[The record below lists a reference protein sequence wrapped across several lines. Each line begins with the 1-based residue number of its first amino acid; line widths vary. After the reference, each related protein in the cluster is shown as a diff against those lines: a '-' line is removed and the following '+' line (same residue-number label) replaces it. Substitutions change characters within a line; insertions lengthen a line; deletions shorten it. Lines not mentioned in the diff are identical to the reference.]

1 MMGAGRFLIFSMV
14 GNFHNTKLKKA
25 LYDVPP
31 AGPQNV
37 KMELPYDPAILL

>member
-1 MMGAGRFLIFSMV
+1 MMGAGCFLIFSMV